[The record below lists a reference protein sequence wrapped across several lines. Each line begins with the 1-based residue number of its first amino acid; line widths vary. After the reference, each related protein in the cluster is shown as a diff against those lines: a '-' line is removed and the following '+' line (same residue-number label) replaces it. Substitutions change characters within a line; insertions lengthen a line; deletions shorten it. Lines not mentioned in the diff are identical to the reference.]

1 MAIMIFVGVLPM
13 RGDSSGSAGADVK
26 WTLDNNG
33 NLKFSGS
40 GEMRDFGRSL
50 PYHPLL
56 VKNVVVEDGITSL
69 AANSF
74 NGCSKLEVVELPSTL
89 RTIGNNAFD
98 GCKSLAII
106 TIPYGVES
114 IGREAFKGC
123 KLLTELDIP
132 GSVCAIDSKA
142 FSDCSS
148 LVIVRLPST
157 LKSLGADAFQKC
169 KLIDVINELPAFVT
183 ASSAGFY
190 KLNSRVV
197 EKYWA
202 KTDMAAAKQKHTA
215 ISVSQSLSADYAT
228 SRVGSTA
235 TPVTQDVFEPS
246 EVDLMVPFTN
256 RVNDKTYAV
265 IISNENYLKMEKVPF
280 ALNDGEVFRQYCERT
295 LGIPAANIFYHADAT
310 SGIMM
315 EAIADLRTANRV
327 AGGEMK
333 VIFYYSGHGAPDEK
347 TRDGYLVPVDAS
359 RINANVC
366 LPLTSLYK
374 QLSELDI
381 ESVTVF
387 LDACFSG
394 GERNG
399 GTLLAANGERGVII
413 KPKKSRL
420 SGNMVVFSAT
430 DSDQTALPYVDKG
443 HGMFTYYLLKKLQDT
458 KGNVSLA
465 ELDAYLRKMVN
476 QSAFSINRREQT
488 PTLST
493 SPGVSADWR
502 NWRLNQ

>member
-1 MAIMIFVGVLPM
+1 MAIMLFVSVLPM
-13 RGDSSGSAGADVK
+13 RGDSSGSAGADVR
-26 WTLDNNG
+26 WSLDNYG
-33 NLKFSGS
+33 CLRFSGS
-40 GEMRDFGRSL
+40 GEMKDFGRNL
-50 PYHPLL
+50 PYRPSL
-56 VKNVVVEDGITSL
+56 VKTAVVEDGITSL
-69 AANSF
+69 AANAF
-74 NGCSKLEVVELPSTL
+74 NGCSKLESVELPATL
-89 RTIGNNAFD
+89 RAIGDNAFA

-114 IGREAFKGC
+114 IGREAFKDC
-123 KLLTELDIP
+123 ELLTELDIP
-132 GSVCAIDSKA
+132 GSVRFIDSKA

-169 KLIDVINELPAFVT
+169 QLIDVINELPSFVS

-190 KLNSRVV
+190 KLNSRAV

-202 KTDMAAAKQKHTA
+202 KSNMTAASHTPA
-215 ISVSQSLSADYAT
+215 AGSKSQSASTEYAA

-235 TPVTQDVFEPS
+235 APVVPDVFEPS

-295 LGIPAANIFYHADAT
+295 LGIPSANIFYHANAT
-310 SGIMM
+310 SGIMK
-315 EAIADLRTANRV
+315 EALADLRTANRV

-333 VIFYYSGHGAPDEK
+333 VIFYYSGHGAPDEQ
-347 TRDGYLVPVDAS
+347 TREGYLVPVDAS

-366 LPLTSLYK
+366 LPLASLYK

-381 ESVTVF
+381 ESATVF

-420 SGNMVVFSAT
+420 SGKMVVFSAT

-443 HGMFTYYLLKKLQDT
+443 HGMFTYYFL
-458 KGNVSLA
+458 
-465 ELDAYLRKMVN
+465 
-476 QSAFSINRREQT
+476 
-488 PTLST
+488 
-493 SPGVSADWR
+493 
-502 NWRLNQ
+502 